1 MKQIIFDTDV
11 LIDLLRGNKATLDQ
25 VLAVTDNSPLFCS
38 VITIAEIYAGM
49 YPKEKI
55 ATDKLLDSLVPISV
69 TNFIAR
75 LAGSLRNESK
85 HVELADCLIAASA
98 LNLNAVLVTKNARHY
113 PMKKLNLQVIK

>member
-25 VLAVTDNSPLFCS
+25 VLAVTDNSQLFCS

-75 LAGSLRNESK
+75 LAGSLRNEYK